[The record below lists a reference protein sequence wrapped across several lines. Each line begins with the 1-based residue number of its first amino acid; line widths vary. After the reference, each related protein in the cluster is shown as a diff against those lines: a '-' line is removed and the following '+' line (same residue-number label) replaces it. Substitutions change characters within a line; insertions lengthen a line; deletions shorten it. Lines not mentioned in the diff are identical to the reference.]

1 MSLRTANEAVM
12 QVTFEIL
19 LPMSFHVTE
28 LHLIVDGMKKSGD
41 RCFGFV
47 DLFVF
52 ESGDGPLISN
62 VVLELKYIT
71 ITGLLSGAQGFW
83 IKNPDTKIMNLLD
96 KDLENE
102 NEEHLLQWMVKSFT
116 DSGILYSRII
126 VEKGS
131 SKLRGYLIMSI
142 GTCRMLVRSYEPYV
156 EKNFSPHLIATGHYT
171 EVVFNNEQYYLSKPK
186 DKEKDQTYF
195 LCQVNPMLFKKII
208 FLLANLTK
216 QEVRQLALHLQLVNA
231 KKKDSTGICFIGK
244 RKFDKF
250 LANYLTKSV
259 GKIIDVDKKK
269 IIGQHQGTPYYTIG
283 QWRNLGLA
291 GHCTPYYLVGKNDKK
306 NLLYVSQGRN
316 NK

>member
-1 MSLRTANEAVM
+1 GWISNFKKRNNIKEHYKSGEAASAPIS
-12 QVTFEIL
+12 E
-19 LPMSFHVTE
+19 LPAFRTE
-28 LHLIVDGMKKSGD
+28 LQFIIAQYELSDVYNADETSLYWKLEPHKS
-41 RCFGFV
+41 
-47 DLFVF
+47 LA
-52 ESGDGPLISN
+52 SGPL
-62 VVLELKYIT
+62 
-71 ITGLLSGAQGFW
+71 TGL
-83 IKNPDTKIMNLLD
+83 KKP
-96 KDLENE
+96 KD
-102 NEEHLLQWMVKSFT
+102 
-116 DSGILYSRII
+116 RI
-126 VEKGS
+126 
-131 SKLRGYLIMSI
+131 
-142 GTCRMLVRSYEPYV
+142 TYV

>member
-1 MSLRTANEAVM
+1 ALLIWGNLANEANHT
-12 QVTFEIL
+12 VTGAIL
-19 LPMSFHVTE
+19 SQKAAQFARRLDISDF
-28 LHLIVDGMKKSGD
+28 KS
-41 RCFGFV
+41 
-47 DLFVF
+47 
-52 ESGDGPLISN
+52 S
-62 VVLELKYIT
+62 
-71 ITGLLSGAQGFW
+71 Q
-83 IKNPDTKIMNLLD
+83 
-96 KDLENE
+96 
-102 NEEHLLQWMVKSFT
+102 
-116 DSGILYSRII
+116 
-126 VEKGS
+126 
-131 SKLRGYLIMSI
+131 
-142 GTCRMLVRSYEPYV
+142 YV

-306 NLLYVSQGRN
+306 NLLYVSQGSDELEYELEYEENAVQTLINQMDVDDITASNYINIDSRIEIAE
-316 NK
+316 